1 MRRGWAAGAG
11 PGALLL
17 ALALSASPA
26 RANDSAA
33 TLDAGGLVLV
43 RDTETEL
50 ASEDLRIAIDR
61 IDVDYA
67 FRNRSQAPRT
77 LRLAFPL
84 PPIDGA
90 ELSFSALSLPV
101 RGSANFVGF
110 TVKADGKTIEPALEE
125 RAFHGTQEVTE
136 RLKRHGLPL
145 NPLRREELET
155 ALKRLS
161 PADLQALHGA
171 GLLSDATPDAGA
183 QWRSEAK
190 FHWEQVFPAD
200 AELRISHSYAPVAG
214 NWFLSPRE
222 AATREVRAR
231 YCLDDA
237 GLAGIRRLAAAR
249 PEGYTRAFEVPYIVT
264 TARNWAGRIGRFT
277 LTVDKGRADALVSF
291 CRQGVRKT
299 GPTTFAWEARDYVP
313 DSDLRV
319 LLVSND
325 PAFLGDR

>member
-43 RDTETEL
+43 RDTEIEL

>member
-1 MRRGWAAGAG
+1 MRRGWSAGTG

-43 RDTETEL
+43 RDTEIEL

-190 FHWEQVFPAD
+190 FHWEQVFPAG

-214 NWFLSPRE
+214 NWFLSPKE
-222 AATREVRAR
+222 AATREFRAR

-299 GPTTFAWEARDYVP
+299 GPTTFVWEARDYAP